1 VDDREEQVN
10 MHTTSTDHRVVSA
23 PLPLER
29 TPAADAYPLL
39 LKHLLHEPLSGA
51 SSAEIVYRDIQRY
64 DYTRFHA
71 RLGQL
76 ANALV
81 RLGIQPGDT
90 VGVLDWDSHRYLEC
104 FFAIPMLGAVLH
116 TVNVR
121 LSSKQILYTINH
133 AHDDVLLVHA
143 DFLPLLESI
152 APELDSA
159 KRIVLLSDDAAAV
172 DSSLPIDG
180 EYEALLAAESSDFE
194 FPDFDENSRATT
206 FYTTGTTGALP
217 KGVAFSHRQIV
228 LHTLAFMA
236 ALGCAPGNGRLSR
249 SDVYMPI
256 TPMFHVH
263 AWGMPYVATALG
275 IKQVYPG
282 RYDPDILAQL
292 IKTEHVTFSHGV
304 PTLLHMLLNCEAGRS
319 VDLSNL
325 KLIVGG
331 SALTTGLAS
340 AALERGI
347 DVFGGYGMSETCP
360 LLTLAQLTPELL
372 VASTDEQLNA
382 RVKAGRPV
390 PLVDLRIVDAEM
402 HDQPHDGMT
411 AGEVV
416 VRAPWLTQAYLK
428 DEQSSEALWRGGY
441 LHTGDVGTLDPRGY
455 LQITDRIKD
464 AIKSGGEW
472 ISSLQLESI
481 LSQHPSV
488 SEAAVIGV
496 PDPRWGERPL
506 AVIVLKDGS
515 APGEEEIRDHV
526 RGFAERGVISRW
538 AVPATVQFAAT
549 LAKTSVGKIDKKT
562 LRSKYAA
569 SAS

>member
-1 VDDREEQVN
+1 
-10 MHTTSTDHRVVSA
+10 MHTTATDHRVIA
-23 PLPLER
+23 NPLPLER
-29 TPAADAYPLL
+29 TPAADPYPLL
-39 LKHLLHEPLSGA
+39 LKHLLHGPLSG
-51 SSAEIVYRDIQRY
+51 SNNAEIVYRDLRRY
-64 DYTRFHA
+64 SYTRF
-71 RLGQL
+71 RDRIGQL
-76 ANALV
+76 ANALAN
-81 RLGIQPGDT
+81 LGVQPGNT
-90 VGVLDWDSHRYLEC
+90 VGVLDWDSNRYLEC
-104 FFAIPMLGAVLH
+104 FFAVPMMGAVLH

-121 LSSKQILYTINH
+121 LSQQQILYTINH
-133 AHDDVLLVHA
+133 AQDDVLLVHA
-143 DFLPLLESI
+143 DFLSVVESI
-152 APELDSA
+152 ASELESV
-159 KRIVLLSDDAAAV
+159 KRIVVLVDDPLDAGVSSSVLS
-172 DSSLPIDG
+172 LDG
-180 EYEALLAAESSDFE
+180 EYEELLAEQSVDFE

-217 KGVAFSHRQIV
+217 KGVAFSHRQIM

-236 ALGCAPGNGRLSR
+236 ALGSAPGNGRLSR
-249 SDVYMPI
+249 TDVYMPI

-282 RYDPDILAQL
+282 RYEPDLLAQL

-319 VDLSNL
+319 IDLSGL

-331 SALTTGLAS
+331 SALTTGLAA

-372 VASTDEQLNA
+372 AASTDDQLNA
-382 RVKAGRPV
+382 RIKAGRPV
-390 PLVDLRIVDAEM
+390 PLVDLRVVDPEM
-402 HDQPHDGMT
+402 HDQPHDGT
-411 AGEVV
+411 AAGEVV
-416 VRAPWLTQAYLK
+416 ARAPWLTQAYLK
-428 DEQSSEALWRGGY
+428 DEPSSEALWREGY

-481 LSQHPSV
+481 LSQHPAV
-488 SEAAVIGV
+488 SEAAVVGV

-515 APGEEEIRDHV
+515 VPEAEEIREHV

-538 AVPATVQFAAT
+538 AVPATVQFVTA
-549 LAKTSVGKIDKKT
+549 LDKTSVGKIDKKA
-562 LRSKYAA
+562 LRSKYAG

>member
-1 VDDREEQVN
+1 
-10 MHTTSTDHRVVSA
+10 MHTISTDHRVVAA

-29 TPAADAYPLL
+29 TPDADAYSLL
-39 LKHLLHEPLSGA
+39 LKHLLHGPLSGS

-64 DYTRFHA
+64 DYKRFRE

-76 ANALV
+76 ANALTN
-81 RLGIQPGDT
+81 LGVTPGDT

-104 FFAIPMLGAVLH
+104 FFAIPMMGAVLH

-121 LSSKQILYTINH
+121 LSPKQILYTINH
-133 AHDDVLLVHA
+133 AQDDVLLVHA
-143 DFLPLLESI
+143 DFLPMLESI
-152 APELDSA
+152 APELESV
-159 KRIVLLSDDAAAV
+159 KSIVILTDDATNVASA
-172 DSSLPIDG
+172 LPIHA
-180 EYEALLAAESSDFE
+180 EYESMLAELSADFA

-236 ALGCAPGNGRLSR
+236 ALGSAPGNGRLTR
-249 SDVYMPI
+249 TDVYMPI

-263 AWGMPYVATALG
+263 AWGMPYVATAVG
-275 IKQVYPG
+275 ITQVYPG
-282 RYDPDILAQL
+282 RYDPDLLARL

-319 VDLSNL
+319 VDLSGL

-347 DVFGGYGMSETCP
+347 DVFCGYGMSETCP

-372 VASTDEQLNA
+372 AGSTDDQVNA
-382 RVKAGRPV
+382 RIKAGRPV
-390 PLVDLRIVDAEM
+390 PLVDLRIVDPEM
-402 HDQPHDGMT
+402 RDQPHDGT
-411 AGEVV
+411 AAGEVV

-481 LSQHPSV
+481 LSQHPAV
-488 SEAAVIGV
+488 SEAAVVGV
-496 PDPRWGERPL
+496 QDPRWGERPL
-506 AVIVLKDGS
+506 AIIVLKQGS
-515 APGEEEIRDHV
+515 LPEAEEIREHV

-538 AVPATVQFAAT
+538 AVPTTVQFVTT
-549 LAKTSVGKIDKKT
+549 LDKTSVGKIDKKA
-562 LRSKYAA
+562 LRSKFAE

>member
-1 VDDREEQVN
+1 
-10 MHTTSTDHRVVSA
+10 MHTTATDHRVIA
-23 PLPLER
+23 NPLPLER
-29 TPAADAYPLL
+29 TPTADPYPLL
-39 LKHLLHEPLSGA
+39 LKHLLHGPLSG
-51 SSAEIVYRDIQRY
+51 SNNAEIVYRDLKRY
-64 DYTRFHA
+64 SYTRF
-71 RLGQL
+71 RERIGQL
-76 ANALV
+76 ANALAN
-81 RLGIQPGDT
+81 LGVQPGDT

-121 LSSKQILYTINH
+121 LSPRQILYTINH
-133 AHDDVLLVHA
+133 AQDDVLLVHA
-143 DFLPLLESI
+143 DFLSVLESI
-152 APELDSA
+152 ANELESVT
-159 KRIVLLSDDAAAV
+159 RIVVVVDDPVNAGMS
-172 DSSLPIDG
+172 SSLSLDG
-180 EYEALLAAESSDFE
+180 EYEALLEEQSVDFD

-217 KGVAFSHRQIV
+217 KGVAFSHRQIM

-236 ALGCAPGNGRLSR
+236 ALGSAPGNGRLSR

-282 RYDPDILAQL
+282 RYDPDLLARL
-292 IKTEHVTFSHGV
+292 ISTEHVTFSHGV
-304 PTLLHMLLNCEAGRS
+304 PTLLHMLLNCEVGRS
-319 VDLSNL
+319 IDLSGL
-325 KLIVGG
+325 KLVVGG
-331 SALTTGLAS
+331 SALTAGLAA

-372 VASTDEQLNA
+372 ASSTDDQLNA
-382 RVKAGRPV
+382 RIKAGRPV
-390 PLVDLRIVDAEM
+390 PLVDLRIVDPEM
-402 HDQPHDGMT
+402 HDQAHDGT
-411 AGEVV
+411 AAGEVV
-416 VRAPWLTQAYLK
+416 ARAPWLTQAYLK
-428 DEQSSEALWRGGY
+428 DEPSSEALWRGGY

-481 LSQHPSV
+481 LSQHPAV
-488 SEAAVIGV
+488 SEAAVVGV

-506 AVIVLKDGS
+506 AIIVLKDGS
-515 APGEEEIRDHV
+515 VPEPEVIREHV
-526 RGFAERGVISRW
+526 RGFAERGVISR
-538 AVPATVQFAAT
+538 
-549 LAKTSVGKIDKKT
+549 
-562 LRSKYAA
+562 
-569 SAS
+569 

>member
-1 VDDREEQVN
+1 
-10 MHTTSTDHRVVSA
+10 MHSTSTDHRVVAA

-29 TPAADAYPLL
+29 TPAADPYPLL
-39 LKHLLHEPLSGA
+39 LKHLLYGPLSG
-51 SSAEIVYRDIQRY
+51 SNDAEIVYRDRQRY
-64 DYTRFHA
+64 DYTRFRE
-71 RLGQL
+71 RLSQL
-76 ANALV
+76 ANALAS
-81 RLGIQPGDT
+81 LGVQPGDT

-104 FFAIPMLGAVLH
+104 FFAIPMMGAVLH

-121 LSSKQILYTINH
+121 LSPRQILYTINH

-143 DFLPLLESI
+143 DFLPMLESI
-152 APELDSA
+152 APELGCV
-159 KRIVLLSDDAAAV
+159 KRIVVLSDDATGVASA
-172 DSSLPIDG
+172 LPIHI
-180 EYEALLAAESSDFE
+180 EYESLLAAESPVFD

-236 ALGCAPGNGRLSR
+236 ALGSAPGNGRLSR
-249 SDVYMPI
+249 NDVYMPI

-282 RYDPDILAQL
+282 RYDPDLLAHL
-292 IKTEHVTFSHGV
+292 IKTENVTFSHGV
-304 PTLLHMLLNCEAGRS
+304 PTLLHMLLNCEAGRWI
-319 VDLSNL
+319 DLSGL

-340 AALERGI
+340 AAIERGI

-372 VASTDEQLNA
+372 AASSDEQLNA
-382 RVKAGRPV
+382 RIKAGRPV
-390 PLVDLRIVDAEM
+390 PLVDLRIVDSQM
-402 HDQPHDGMT
+402 HDQPHDGT
-411 AGEVV
+411 AAGEVV
-416 VRAPWLTQAYLK
+416 ARAPWLTQAYLK
-428 DEQSSEALWRGGY
+428 DEPGSEALWRGGY

-481 LSQHPSV
+481 LSQHPAV
-488 SEAAVIGV
+488 SEAAVVGV

-506 AVIVLKDGS
+506 AIIVVKAGS
-515 APGEEEIRDHV
+515 SPEAEDIREHV

-538 AVPATVQFAAT
+538 AVPASVEFVAT
-549 LAKTSVGKIDKKT
+549 LDKTSVGKIDKKA
-562 LRSKYAA
+562 LRSKFAA